1 MSVLV
6 LLLIKNLGL
15 VIYYI
20 EDSVIVKFILNKT
33 FHTNLTTFKITID
46 LVSMIMSMNDNR

>member
-46 LVSMIMSMNDNR
+46 LVFDNVKPYE